1 MVKYKYHSQ
10 KLIIN
15 NYKIFL
21 CELFPEI
28 FFNWLISSKNY
39 KSKIST
45 DINKR
50 INLLDLYLHLLKLM
64 IIVYFTVI
72 VNHIEIRNLDL

>member
-1 MVKYKYHSQ
+1 MVKYKYHLQ

-15 NYKIFL
+15 NYKIFF

-28 FFNWLISSKNY
+28 FFNWLISSNNY

-64 IIVYFTVI
+64 IVYFTVI
-72 VNHIEIRNLDL
+72 VNHIEIRSLDL